1 VRSYYFGVLYLNGD
15 VTAPNARMIVNGG
28 EGLKAQN
35 KYIRKWFLEC
45 VRRELLA
52 ALCGAPPLLL
62 LRRLLLNISDSFLFP
77 YSSLRILTY
86 HF

>member
-35 KYIRKWFLEC
+35 KYIRKWFWNVSEESYSLLFV
-45 VRRELLA
+45 VRRRFY
-52 ALCGAPPLLL
+52 CFG
-62 LRRLLLNISDSFLFP
+62 SCC
-77 YSSLRILTY
+77 
-86 HF
+86 